1 MTLRKGVYL
10 WEKLKISGK
19 FQHLFKADHSRPFIV
34 PLRVSPP
41 FANCLCS
48 WLVGLTLRTYTCN
61 NVQLWRCRPTNERK
75 IKSANY
81 LHLDCSHS
89 GHVSNFLKKKKTK
102 EKC

>member
-19 FQHLFKADHSRPFIV
+19 FQHLFKADHSGPFIV

-81 LHLDCSHS
+81 LHLDSAVTRDMS
-89 GHVSNFLKKKKTK
+89 VIS
-102 EKC
+102 